1 MRCIIS
7 LFPTAPDTLTFESS
21 GSIISSVNERSRLNR
36 TPLPW
41 RLFTPDIA
49 LYFIYL
55 LYASIPLLLRLH
67 VTPKFPFLGA
77 LFKLLE
83 AACRTCVPL
92 LYMLFP
98 PTAPPNRD
106 DLLYVDKE
114 GVRRPKIN
122 NNQDNS
128 DRKSYEHE
136 GWFTWTDTCE
146 CLVLFFWF

>member
-7 LFPTAPDTLTFESS
+7 LFPTGPDTLTFESS
-21 GSIISSVNERSRLNR
+21 GSIISSVNERSHLHR

-49 LYFIYL
+49 LYSTYL
-55 LYASIPLLLRLH
+55 LYASIPLLFRLH
-67 VTPKFPFLGA
+67 ATPKFPFLGA
-77 LFKLLE
+77 LLKLLE

-98 PTAPPNRD
+98 PTAPSRD

-114 GVRRPKIN
+114 GVRRPKKG
-122 NNQDNS
+122 
-128 DRKSYEHE
+128 RKSYEW
-136 GWFTWTDTCE
+136 GWWFTWTDACE
-146 CLVLFFWF
+146 CLVLFFWL

>member
-21 GSIISSVNERSRLNR
+21 GSIISSVNERSRLHR

-41 RLFTPDIA
+41 RLLTPDIA
-49 LYFIYL
+49 LYFFYF

-67 VTPKFPFLGA
+67 ATPTFPFLGA

-98 PTAPPNRD
+98 PTAPDRD
-106 DLLYVDKE
+106 DLLYVDKQ
-114 GVRRPKIN
+114 GVRRPKK
-122 NNQDNS
+122 DN
-128 DRKSYEHE
+128 KSYEGE
-136 GWFTWTDTCE
+136 GWWLTWTDACE
-146 CLVLFFWF
+146 CLVLFFWL

>member
-7 LFPTAPDTLTFESS
+7 LLPTAPGILTFESS
-21 GSIISSVNERSRLNR
+21 GSIISSVNERSRLHR

-41 RLFTPDIA
+41 RLFTPDTA

-67 VTPKFPFLGA
+67 ATPKFPFLGA

-98 PTAPPNRD
+98 PTALDRD
-106 DLLYVDKE
+106 ELMYVDKQ
-114 GVRRPKIN
+114 GVRRPKK
-122 NNQDNS
+122 D
-128 DRKSYEHE
+128 KSYEAG
-136 GWFTWTDTCE
+136 GWWLTWTDACE
-146 CLVLFFWF
+146 CLVLFLWL

>member
-21 GSIISSVNERSRLNR
+21 GSIISSVNERSRLHR

-67 VTPKFPFLGA
+67 ATPKFPFLGA

-98 PTAPPNRD
+98 PTAPDRD

-114 GVRRPKIN
+114 GVRRPKK
-122 NNQDNS
+122 
-128 DRKSYEHE
+128 DRKNYERE
-136 GWFTWTDTCE
+136 SWFTWTDACE
-146 CLVLFFWF
+146 CLVLFFWL

>member
-7 LFPTAPDTLTFESS
+7 LFPNAPDTLKFESS
-21 GSIISSVNERSRLNR
+21 GSIISSVNERSRLHR

-67 VTPKFPFLGA
+67 ATPKFPFLGA

-83 AACRTCVPL
+83 TACRTCVPL

-98 PTAPPNRD
+98 PTAPDRD

-114 GVRRPKIN
+114 GVRRPKK
-122 NNQDNS
+122 
-128 DRKSYEHE
+128 DRQNYERE
-136 GWFTWTDTCE
+136 MWFTWTDVCE
-146 CLVLFFWF
+146 CLVLFFWL